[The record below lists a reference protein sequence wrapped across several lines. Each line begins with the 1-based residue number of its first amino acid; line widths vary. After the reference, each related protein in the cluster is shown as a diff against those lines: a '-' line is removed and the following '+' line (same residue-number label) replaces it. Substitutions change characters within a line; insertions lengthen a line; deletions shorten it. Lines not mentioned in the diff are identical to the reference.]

1 MFQSEW
7 DTMKMVTKYVLPV
20 SVIFV
25 GFGYGIGVGPVPF
38 ALMGEIL
45 PQTIKQFACAF
56 VLSIRFGK
64 LLTNH
69 LIIYY
74 W

>member
-1 MFQSEW
+1 
-7 DTMKMVTKYVLPV
+7 MKVITKNVLPV

-56 VLSIRFGK
+56 VLAIRYVNF
-64 LLTNH
+64 LN
-69 LIIYY
+69 
-74 W
+74 